1 MKNEIDKFKEDISLI
16 DFIES
21 YGGVIN
27 WDKSKKNSYC
37 LMDFHDT
44 KLVVKKN
51 TNGHYIYFDLF
62 NQENNGTIIDFYQ
75 KVVNKNSDFKD
86 AMIAIRKY
94 FKNGYIQNEKLEISA
109 EVDEAFDYARITK
122 KIDENDL
129 KNIELLRNMSIQTLK
144 EFEDIILKDNRDNFC
159 FPHKEYY
166 FDENGKFKF
175 NLAGFEIKN
184 ITTNFKG
191 QRGHKGLWGQRIGFS
206 QDTYLFESAFD
217 AMAFRELHQKEGFY
231 ISLGGSF
238 SPKQIEYLKTV
249 IVSSKSQNIY
259 ICLDNDVMGE
269 KMSQDIMNDLESLN
283 INIKRVAS
291 QTKDFN
297 QDLKDTKK
305 GVF

>member
-1 MKNEIDKFKEDISLI
+1 MKNEIDKFKEDISLV
-16 DFIES
+16 DFIENC
-21 YGGVIN
+21 GGVIN
-27 WDKSKKNSYC
+27 RHKSTKISY

-51 TNGHYIYFDLF
+51 VNGHYIYFDLF
-62 NQENNGTIIDFYQ
+62 NQGSNGTIIDFYQ
-75 KVVNKNSDFKD
+75 KVVKKDATFKD
-86 AMIAIRKY
+86 VMIALRKF
-94 FKNGYIQNEKLEISA
+94 FKSGYIANEKLDISN
-109 EVDEAFDYARITK
+109 ETDEAFEYSRITK
-122 KIDENDL
+122 NLDENDL
-129 KNIELLRNMSIQTLK
+129 KHIELSRKISVQTLK
-144 EFEDIILKDNRDNFC
+144 EFESIILKDNRDNFC

-184 ITTNFKG
+184 ITKNFKG

-206 QDTYLFESAFD
+206 QDTYLFESTFD

-231 ISLGGSF
+231 ISISGSF
-238 SPKQIEYLKTV
+238 SPKQIEYLKAV